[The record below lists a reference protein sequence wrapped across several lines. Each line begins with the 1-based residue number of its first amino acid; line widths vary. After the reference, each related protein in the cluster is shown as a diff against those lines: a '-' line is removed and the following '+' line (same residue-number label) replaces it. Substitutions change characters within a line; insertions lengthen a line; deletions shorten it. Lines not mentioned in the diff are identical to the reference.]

1 MAGASLKSIEDA
13 LDRAPCVTIRE
24 APVRLQL
31 NRVPIPPKWIG
42 DAVARGVKSPVV
54 NQPQRSMVAGAD
66 DYE

>member
-31 NRVPIPPKWIG
+31 SRVPIPPKWIG
-42 DAVARGVKSPVV
+42 DAVSEGR
-54 NQPQRSMVAGAD
+54 
-66 DYE
+66 